1 LNKFFVPNKVYD
13 DRIAIC
19 RACTHYKSLLG
30 NCGICK
36 CFMKIKARIA
46 TSECADNPKRWEKTT
61 EVEVPD
67 KLHQSLIDEAIEVW
81 EEIKHGRAKDFLG
94 KKRAVELYNTI
105 YDANYNAGT
114 NCGSCLSAIS
124 DGIKKVVDDNKK

>member
-1 LNKFFVPNKVYD
+1 MNKFFVPNKVYD

-19 RACTHYKSLLG
+19 KECPQYLSLLG
-30 NCGICK
+30 NCKICG

-46 TSECADNPKRWEKTT
+46 TMGCPSGFWQKTT

-81 EEIKHGRAKDFLG
+81 EDIKTGKAKDIEA
-94 KKRAVELYNTI
+94 KKRMIELHNVI
-105 YDANYNAGT
+105 YGTNYGVGT
-114 NCGSCLSAIS
+114 NCGSCLSGIY
-124 DGIKKVVDDNKK
+124 DGIKKIVDNNK

>member
-1 LNKFFVPNKVYD
+1 MNKFFVPDNVYD

-19 RACTHYKSLLG
+19 RECPHYKSLLG

-36 CFMKIKARIA
+36 CFMKVKARIA
-46 TSECADNPKRWEKTT
+46 PMECADNPKRWEKTT
-61 EVEVPD
+61 EIETPD
-67 KLHQSLIDEAIEVW
+67 KLHQSLIDEAVEVW
-81 EEIKHGRAKDFLG
+81 EEIKNGRAKDFEG

-105 YDANYNAGT
+105 YGANYNAGT

-124 DGIKKVVDDNKK
+124 DGIKKVVDEN